1 MKLLLVSRGDGGQL
15 RRTPWCGVCL
25 RAGLFVDMFFE
36 GRLHDDLNGYSL
48 VTTPTGFL
56 PADELLK
63 AVEREPD
70 RSLASWIGKGPSVRD
85 ALAEQ
90 WVREEVLWKKPRGPH
105 RHPRYGFTPERGWS
119 QARVDA
125 ELARLKELAESA
137 NEATPADACLAA
149 LAVLAG
155 FIEYEVR
162 PSPEL
167 IRQCGVAAWLLQA
180 IDVLILNSLLSST
193 DGSGGGGG

>member
-1 MKLLLVSRGDGGQL
+1 VHVDASSSVAMKLLLVSRRDGGQL

-90 WVREEVLWKKPRGPH
+90 WVREEVLWKKPRGLH
-105 RHPRYGFTPERGWS
+105 RHPATDS
-119 QARVDA
+119 LQ
-125 ELARLKELAESA
+125 SA
-137 NEATPADACLAA
+137 AGLRPGSMQSSRASRSSRKA
-149 LAVLAG
+149 LTKP
-155 FIEYEVR
+155 R
-162 PSPEL
+162 P
-167 IRQCGVAAWLLQA
+167 RTHAWLRSPSWQA
-180 IDVLILNSLLSST
+180 SLSMKY
-193 DGSGGGGG
+193 GRVQN